1 MVHELSEQERI
12 LALLK
17 TGSGSPESTDAEGSA
32 LLEYLK
38 AGTSAAPPEDLVK
51 ALLPPT
57 RRATGADWAE
67 ARREARHWQEV
78 GIPASEVAA
87 WLGSGVEPN
96 EALLADELIEEGIS
110 PQRGTL
116 VVEDPEMGELL
127 TIVELVRRH
136 HSPFRPAAVA
146 EILDAAGV
154 ERQRLGRGPQW
165 MRHRWGRRA

>member
-17 TGSGSPESTDAEGSA
+17 TQSGSQESTDTEGSA
-32 LLEYLK
+32 LLDYLK
-38 AGTSAAPPEDLVK
+38 AGTSTSPPEDLVK

-67 ARREARHWQEV
+67 ARHEARHWQEV
-78 GIPASEVAA
+78 GISVGEVAA
-87 WLGSGVEPN
+87 WLKAGVEPD

-110 PQRGTL
+110 PQRATL
-116 VVEDPEMGELL
+116 VVEDPDMGDRL

-136 HSPFRPAAVA
+136 HSPLRPGAVS
-146 EILDAAGV
+146 EILDAALV
-154 ERQRLGRGPQW
+154 ERQRLNRGPQW